1 MFNKLR
7 DFIIF
12 IDLFGHTPS
21 FVIKDKLKYKSFF
34 GGIMSSLIFII
45 GITLLAVFSI
55 ELFEKKAP
63 SINLSTR
70 LYHNPHKLNY
80 FNNFEFIIGILNEN
94 YEPEINEAI
103 FYAKGYISTTK
114 KNELGNQKED
124 IEIDLV
130 PCDQTLSESKNFDLF
145 KDIKLSGF
153 YCISKKQSNIDS
165 SEIYVNEFWGN
176 ENFRMLQVKLYA
188 CQNTTEK
195 KNCASQEKINEYLNF
210 RTLKIYIVDNYVS
223 THEYKKPFEK
233 GLKEYFFYVTQKYRI
248 SLTQYLTHVYI
259 ESDDGYIFT
268 THKKD
273 YNFKLDEMIEHTFY
287 NQLDYFADFTIQ
299 LKNMIIDYRRKY
311 YKLQDLIAQV
321 GGVFST
327 LNIIDLII
335 LRFYSDNSYFEYLI
349 NTHFE
354 VRLNE
359 VIKNKNLANIKNKK
373 GYSKETVSSSNLNN
387 KNEDKATENETEL
400 DNKNSINKNIKEKKT
415 RLRLNFFDKLFLLN
429 LFPNCSNAKKKKI
442 DELYFRGK
450 SYLMEYTD
458 ITQFMRNAHA
468 SEMRSKLM
476 LDEEQKKVFDYI
488 FKPILSVS
496 FLGTRY
502 NNSNLSSKIKEK
514 LVGKQKKNNE
524 QFMEKIEKVLPK
536 IKKKKRKSVIKKKN
550 MKAKKIQIQ
559 RINL

>member
-1 MFNKLR
+1 
-7 DFIIF
+7 
-12 IDLFGHTPS
+12 
-21 FVIKDKLKYKSFF
+21 
-34 GGIMSSLIFII
+34 
-45 GITLLAVFSI
+45 
-55 ELFEKKAP
+55 
-63 SINLSTR
+63 
-70 LYHNPHKLNY
+70 
-80 FNNFEFIIGILNEN
+80 
-94 YEPEINEAI
+94 
-103 FYAKGYISTTK
+103 
-114 KNELGNQKED
+114 
-124 IEIDLV
+124 
-130 PCDQTLSESKNFDLF
+130 
-145 KDIKLSGF
+145 
-153 YCISKKQSNIDS
+153 
-165 SEIYVNEFWGN
+165 
-176 ENFRMLQVKLYA
+176 
-188 CQNTTEK
+188 
-195 KNCASQEKINEYLNF
+195 
-210 RTLKIYIVDNYVS
+210 
-223 THEYKKPFEK
+223 
-233 GLKEYFFYVTQKYRI
+233 
-248 SLTQYLTHVYI
+248 
-259 ESDDGYIFT
+259 
-268 THKKD
+268 
-273 YNFKLDEMIEHTFY
+273 
-287 NQLDYFADFTIQ
+287 
-299 LKNMIIDYRRKY
+299 MIIDYRRKY

-502 NNSNLSSKIKEK
+502 NNNNLSSKIKEK
-514 LVGKQKKNNE
+514 LVGKQKKDNE

-536 IKKKKRKSVIKKKN
+536 IKKKK
-550 MKAKKIQIQ
+550 KKIGYKEEEYESEE
-559 RINL
+559 NSNSEN